1 MSFLCDPRLRSSFRV
16 NLLTIVSLLC
26 LSLSACGP
34 MAEGAIIV
42 TFGISVPD
50 PLIAG
55 SVGPPGVYVDVFA
68 AANVGTE
75 TLDGFQVRVAI
86 TPGGGSPGP
95 AGGLIFSP
103 VQADAQLTQANY
115 VFFGKSLS
123 QNTLAAIGV
132 VSPSNT
138 FTGADST
145 DDGSAAPLV
154 GNPVP
159 ITLTTA
165 PLLLYRLDLSAVT
178 AGTYSIDVVPGVSS
192 FFSDQLDPVGT
203 AIPFSSTAG
212 GLTVSAAAAVP
223 EPATTAFLLVGLG
236 GVALRRRFFRRQLTA

>member
-1 MSFLCDPRLRSSFRV
+1 MSFLCGPRLRSSFRV

-26 LSLSACGP
+26 LSLSACSP
-34 MAEGAIIV
+34 AAEGAIIV
-42 TFGISVPD
+42 TFGTSVPD

-55 SVGPPGVYVDVFA
+55 SGGYVDVFVA
-68 AANVGTE
+68 TNTGSQV
-75 TLDGFQVRVAI
+75 LDGFQVRVAI

-103 VQADAQLTQANY
+103 VQADAQLTQPNY
-115 VFFGKSLS
+115 VFFGNSLS

-132 VSPSNT
+132 VSPSHT

-192 FFSDQLDPVGT
+192 FFSDQLDPVTT
-203 AIPFSSTAG
+203 AIPFSSVSG
-212 GLTVSAAAAVP
+212 PLTVNAPAAVP